1 MAIFLGR
8 SPQAPPGPD
17 PLTATPPPSWL
28 LKEKEPLFFLSRSCA
43 RILFWGS
50 SPSSKPTLPSM
61 HFEGRRKRRAGK
73 GLPLFQPGSKERL
86 RAQKP
91 SQPPKLLLFTLLL
104 LFSTQC
110 SPFTFLPITWCKQQA
125 SGLQILA
132 FPSLPPPAFLQQGPP
147 VPFTHHPIPWKGEEL
162 RPPPGEAWP
171 SSGRERAR

>member
-1 MAIFLGR
+1 MAIFLGC

-73 GLPLFQPGSKERL
+73 GLPLFQPGSKE
-86 RAQKP
+86 AKSTKTFTA
-91 SQPPKLLLFTLLL
+91 SQTPPLYSFIT
-104 LFSTQC
+104 FFHTMF
-110 SPFTFLPITWCKQQA
+110 PFHFFAHHLVQTTGQWSSN
-125 SGLQILA
+125 SG
-132 FPSLPPPAFLQQGPP
+132 FPLPPLPCFPPARAPSPLHTPP
-147 VPFTHHPIPWKGEEL
+147 HPLERGGTQTSTWGSLAQFRQRKG
-162 RPPPGEAWP
+162 
-171 SSGRERAR
+171 